1 MHVGLGDRCAIHRS
15 SVGSAET
22 GSLAQV
28 GIPDV
33 IRPCAFAFVREGDRL
48 LFASMI
54 DPDDGSTYYRP
65 LGGGI
70 DFGETGEQAV
80 RREFREELGVELG
93 VVREVGFLENL
104 FQMCSRSYH
113 ELCLIYVAEPEGW
126 SIDRFDGYVVPESV
140 GPGSAETAIVRTF
153 EQVDTTLL
161 YPEGV
166 VDLLGALKRSREP
179 TAPCTTG

>member
-1 MHVGLGDRCAIHRS
+1 
-15 SVGSAET
+15 
-22 GSLAQV
+22 
-28 GIPDV
+28 
-33 IRPCAFAFVREGDRL
+33 VREGDRL

-93 VVREVGFLENL
+93 VVRHVGFLENL
-104 FQMCSRSYH
+104 FQMGRRSYH

-140 GPGSAETAIVRTF
+140 GPGSAETAVVRTF
-153 EQVDTTLL
+153 DQVDRTLPL

-166 VDLLGALKRSREP
+166 VDLLGALKRSREA
-179 TAPCTTG
+179 TAPVNPG